1 MSNETVYF
9 WKRKLL
15 AFLHDPPS
23 KCLDIPTHETQA
35 ATLMRQAGFI
45 EEEVNQYIKQ
55 ADHVAASADRL
66 PFPISQK
73 CASPFDGV
81 GHPFKHPLD
90 GSKELRFEEPFVT
103 AALAAEMDQ
112 AIQPVIGAFPDDWS
126 EDEKWRARFF
136 AHWRLF
142 AKHAIERDWRFAFLP
157 ADTRIPDHTVWTH
170 MQVTSA
176 LAGCAKSSEA
186 SLVPNKWEQLN
197 PAFLKFQIGPVQEFI
212 AQARSIRD
220 LWSGS
225 YLLSWLM
232 AAGLKAL
239 SAKVGPD
246 AVIYPNLREQPIFDL
261 QWRDE
266 LWSKIKMAQGAK
278 NVWESLDYKDDQ
290 LLTPNLPNVFLA
302 VVPAEGAVE
311 LAKLVEAAIR
321 EEWEKIAKSVWKFCD
336 AQPELLDNEGEHL
349 KKELRK
355 QRFDAQI
362 ARFLSISWQVL
373 PWPENLEEA
382 MNLAGDFEKIP
393 KANQTPIQATA
404 KRVNSI
410 IKVSTGQPLNGIQ
423 PTHAVPPEDRDD
435 RFYEDAQKTRLNNLG
450 LGWAVMTAYTG
461 WQLDAV
467 RQTRAFEGWSQS
479 GWSRGTS
486 CNKDSLTGKEEA
498 VAGGKTW
505 QERWE
510 KLGAPLAFRFK
521 HDDFVGAVTLVKRLW
536 DLAYLKANWGLTLPS
551 MPDTRGIASHDP
563 NGDGDKEGK
572 EKGGNGDPEE
582 IYFAVLALD
591 GDQIGKWVS
600 GEKTPTFKTQLSAEA
615 VDYFQN
621 NAPSLL
627 DTQRPISPS
636 YHLQFSEALSNFAL
650 RCVGPIVE
658 VFDGRLIYAGGDD
671 VVALLPADT
680 ALACAQALRMAFCGE
695 AAIEDFL
702 HQAAAAAPENE
713 YGYKGLALNRSLLAA
728 PRSGFL
734 CRKDM
739 VDQKEKPIPFVV
751 PGPAAE
757 CSVGIAIAHYKSPL
771 QDAVCA
777 AQEAERRAKKADLK
791 KGGLGRSA
799 VAVTLVKRS
808 GEIIEWG
815 CKWESGG
822 LELFQTLLNAL
833 LKDTLSA
840 KFPHRIIEVLEPY
853 LTRKSELIKNKNTE
867 EDSGFKANADKIIQR
882 EFEIA
887 LGRQKGKNWDKA
899 IIQEVL
905 PKLDHYLQQLRQL
918 GHADSA
924 EARVSAVIGLC
935 QTVAFAA
942 RTTTQPQNPQ
952 ADRQEYEHAHP

>member
-1 MSNETVYF
+1 MSNERTYF
-9 WKRKLL
+9 WKRKLA

-23 KCLDIPTHETQA
+23 KCLDIPTHEKYA

-45 EEEVNQYIKQ
+45 EEEVNQYIKP

-66 PFPISQK
+66 PFPK
-73 CASPFDGV
+73 AKVLGSPFDGV
-81 GHPFKHPLD
+81 GHSFKHPLD
-90 GSKELRFEEPFVT
+90 GSKELRFEECFVT
-103 AALAAEMDQ
+103 AALAAETDQ
-112 AIQPVIGAFPDDWS
+112 VIQPVIGVFPDDWS

-186 SLVPNKWEQLN
+186 SLVPNNWEQLS

-232 AAGLKAL
+232 AAGLKAF
-239 SAKVGPD
+239 SAEIGPD

-266 LWSKIKMAQGAK
+266 LWSKIQMAQGTK
-278 NVWESLDYKDDQ
+278 NVWESLGYKDDQ

-302 VVPAEGAVE
+302 VAPAERAVE
-311 LAKLVEAAIR
+311 LAKLVDKAIR
-321 EEWEKIAKSVWKFCD
+321 EEWQKVANSVWKFCD
-336 AQPELLDNEGEHL
+336 AQQRLLDDEGEHL
-349 KKELRK
+349 KKGLRK

-373 PWPENLEEA
+373 PWPENLEKA
-382 MNLAGDFEKIP
+382 MNLAGDLEKIP
-393 KANQTPIQATA
+393 KANQTPIQAA
-404 KRVNSI
+404 AQRVNSI
-410 IKVSTGQPLNGIQ
+410 IEVSTGQPLNGIH
-423 PTHAVPPEDRDD
+423 PSHAVPQKDRDE
-435 RFYEDAQKTRLNNLG
+435 RFFEDAQKTKLKNLG
-450 LGWAVMTAYTG
+450 LGWAIMTAYTG

-467 RQTRAFEGWSQS
+467 RQTRAFEGWSQTGWNS
-479 GWSRGTS
+479 GMS
-486 CNKDSLTGKEEA
+486 CNKDSLTGKEEV

-505 QERWE
+505 QERC
-510 KLGAPLAFRFK
+510 KDLGAPLAFRFK

-536 DLAYLKANWGLTLPS
+536 DLAYLRTHWGLKLPP

-563 NGDGDKEGK
+563 YGDGDIEAKEN
-572 EKGGNGDPEE
+572 GGNGDPEE

-591 GDQIGKWVS
+591 GDSIGKWVS

-615 VDYFQN
+615 VAYFQD

-627 DTQRPISPS
+627 GTQRPISPS

-650 RCVGPIVE
+650 RCVSPIVE
-658 VFDGRLIYAGGDD
+658 VFDGQLIYAGGDD

-680 ALACAQALRMAFCGE
+680 ALACAQALRMAFRGD
-695 AAIEDFL
+695 AALEDFL
-702 HQAAAAAPENE
+702 HHAAAAAPKNE

-728 PRSGFL
+728 PQSGYL

-739 VDQKEKPIPFVV
+739 VDQKEKPIPFIV

-771 QDAVCA
+771 QDAVRA
-777 AQEAERRAKKADLK
+777 AQEAEKRAKKK
-791 KGGLGRSA
+791 ELGRAA
-799 VAVTLVKRS
+799 VAVRLVKHS

-833 LKDTLSA
+833 LKDALSA

-853 LTRKSELIKNKNTE
+853 LTRKSDLIQKPE
-867 EDSGFKANADKIIQR
+867 EDGGFKDNADKIIQR

-887 LGRQKGKNWDKA
+887 LERQKGKHWDKA

-905 PKLDHYLQQLRQL
+905 PKLDNYLKQLREL
-918 GHADSA
+918 ANANTA
-924 EARVSAVIGLC
+924 EARISAVIGLC

-942 RTTTQPQNPQ
+942 RTTSQPQNPQ
-952 ADRQEYEHAHP
+952 ADRQEHEHAHS